1 MDLATRPS
9 EGRRRG
15 SRPVRAERDRAG
27 CTADAPIPP
36 RGSRHAATRRWP
48 GPDAAVDVEPVEL
61 HTAHR
66 HAAGI
71 AGSEG
76 RSAEA
81 DSVKRCTG
89 ELVGSGAGA
98 HHRVLTLSAA
108 SMALRGQGS
117 SWRGRGSRCAGS
129 APLTLTLHN
138 VYYRRQTRSAL
149 QGALDADR
157 APLGPRSEMR
167 ALRRALRAS
176 VPSACAACV
185 LVRSVPQRLHGI
197 AAVPRSGALRTPSG
211 HLERR
216 SANCS
221 RHQRLLPVRPANLDS
236 CSGPDA
242 RPSLE
247 TSS

>member
-138 VYYRRQTRSAL
+138 VYYRRCVRSAR
-149 QGALDADR
+149 Q
-157 APLGPRSEMR
+157 APLTVAGRPSWPSGAAH
-167 ALRRALRAS
+167 ALLLP
-176 VPSACAACV
+176 PSA
-185 LVRSVPQRLHGI
+185 
-197 AAVPRSGALRTPSG
+197 
-211 HLERR
+211 
-216 SANCS
+216 SAGTQASSPPGVQSS
-221 RHQRLLPVRPANLDS
+221 RH
-236 CSGPDA
+236 A
-242 RPSLE
+242 RPQP
-247 TSS
+247 TGTP